1 MHIIFLFDEFD
12 LSDNPYNNTVTQVI
26 DTSLSEKDRAVMQN
40 TIGLALR
47 PFNILSVRD
56 LLRGNGVDV
65 QFLKTTDVIPSHNY
79 IFYWIE
85 LNGDAGSVIGDN
97 IFSKI
102 PERTK
107 RVLKDYNITVVIDY
121 TRECPIVREEEI
133 EKLRYMG
140 LNVETLNP
148 WDNIRSFMRKQQVFS
163 KSLDIDTVLLLS
175 HDMSSL
181 LKNMF
186 NEPGPTGTTNNS
198 TLRLQNFDIFI
209 WLYLY
214 NLKAHDEKLYD
225 KLYNNTSDLNK
236 TLTAERG
243 VPAVSSKPVLSLL
256 GTAKLHRAYIFE
268 QLMRTGVYPDRSNA
282 SIFWSGYSADHTKQL
297 LAYYKKE
304 SLEDEKY
311 DFIKQ
316 QNTSKDYTFDT
327 DGYDNLRTQD
337 LYINKN
343 VLNDS
348 LVSIVGESWIHE
360 PVFTEKTL
368 KTFEWKTIPLIF
380 GGVGLL
386 KKLHTYGFK
395 FIPEFDYSYDN
406 FHINDIERVWLFNKE
421 IEKLSKMSNEQI
433 HKLYVDNIDIIN
445 HNYNLLRS
453 INLKSVFKEL
463 IDRLVR
469 YKPNPVK
476 NNI

>member
-1 MHIIFLFDEFD
+1 
-12 LSDNPYNNTVTQVI
+12 
-26 DTSLSEKDRAVMQN
+26 
-40 TIGLALR
+40 
-47 PFNILSVRD
+47 
-56 LLRGNGVDV
+56 
-65 QFLKTTDVIPSHNY
+65 
-79 IFYWIE
+79 
-85 LNGDAGSVIGDN
+85 
-97 IFSKI
+97 
-102 PERTK
+102 
-107 RVLKDYNITVVIDY
+107 
-121 TRECPIVREEEI
+121 
-133 EKLRYMG
+133 
-140 LNVETLNP
+140 
-148 WDNIRSFMRKQQVFS
+148 
-163 KSLDIDTVLLLS
+163 
-175 HDMSSL
+175 
-181 LKNMF
+181 
-186 NEPGPTGTTNNS
+186 
-198 TLRLQNFDIFI
+198 
-209 WLYLY
+209 
-214 NLKAHDEKLYD
+214 
-225 KLYNNTSDLNK
+225 
-236 TLTAERG
+236 
-243 VPAVSSKPVLSLL
+243 
-256 GTAKLHRAYIFE
+256 
-268 QLMRTGVYPDRSNA
+268 MRTGIYPDRSNA

-316 QNTSKDYTFDT
+316 QNTSKDYTVDT